1 MEKIEGVL
9 MSNGKVEGVKVGM
22 MSMMRRQGW
31 SCPYPVP
38 LETTD
43 GRRQDRLPSTPL
55 RGDGLA
61 KFLADQL
68 QLDPNHESKLNESGA
83 LFVV

>member
-1 MEKIEGVL
+1 
-9 MSNGKVEGVKVGM
+9 
-22 MSMMRRQGW
+22 MSMMRRQHRR
-31 SCPYPVP
+31 CPYPVL
-38 LETTD
+38 LETTN

-68 QLDPNHESKLNESGA
+68 QLDPNHESKLDEPGA